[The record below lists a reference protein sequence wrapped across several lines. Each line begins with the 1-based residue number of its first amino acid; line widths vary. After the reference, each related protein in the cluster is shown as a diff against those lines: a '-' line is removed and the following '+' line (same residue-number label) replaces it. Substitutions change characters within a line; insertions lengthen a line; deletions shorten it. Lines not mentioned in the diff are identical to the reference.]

1 MALGFIDNIDVLFVW
16 TDDFTIRVYKDEE
29 PILEI
34 NENTNI
40 VIIVP
45 LQDDYFCYGLETGIV
60 GLYKGK
66 EKKWF
71 QKEKGYCITM
81 ELRDFRGEDT
91 VEILIGMSTGKI
103 ILFDSNT
110 GREYFNFYV
119 DHPISKFFYGDFILS
134 QRELDEIQL
143 ANLAQNE
150 EDEDKDD
157 QIICFTEN
165 GDVYGYIYGEKN
177 FVPTEREF
185 TSDDKKVI

>member
-45 LQDDYFCYGLETGIV
+45 LQDYYFCYGLETGIV